1 MSGARPQLK
10 IAHVV
15 RRFAFEE
22 WGGTET
28 VVWNTAKHLKEHG
41 IESVICATKA
51 CSAAGDEVR
60 ENIPIRRFDY
70 FYPYWPLS
78 PEARKALDKKGG
90 NPISAPLTQA
100 LREGGWDL
108 IHIHCGGRI
117 AQTAILE
124 AHKLGIPAVISFHGG
139 CMDIPE
145 QEMREMLR
153 PTRRTVRYGAL
164 LDLLA
169 GRRFD
174 VAAAADALICVGANE
189 EKLLREKYPG
199 RKILYLPNG
208 IDAGRFD
215 RKVDLDLRQK
225 YGIPPER
232 LLLVCIARIDYQKNQ
247 QALLRAAALLRDRG
261 DDAGVVLIGPVS
273 AEWYAREM
281 RDMIESLGL
290 AGRVLWLPG
299 VSADDDLLPAALHA
313 ADFFVLPSCHE
324 PFGIAVLEAW
334 AAGVPVIAS
343 CVGGLKYLVREGE
356 NGRFCDPGAPVTI
369 VEAVDACRRDPEGT
383 RRMVLNAKREAC
395 ETYSW
400 RNITGILADFYRKVE
415 DESSR

>member
-1 MSGARPQLK
+1 MSGTHPQLK
-10 IAHVV
+10 VAHVV

-28 VVWNTAKHLKEHG
+28 VVWNTAKHLKACG

-60 ENIPIRRFDY
+60 EDIPIRRFDY

-78 PEARKALDKKGG
+78 ACARRALDKKGG
-90 NPISAPLTQA
+90 NPVSAPLTRA
-100 LREGGWDL
+100 LRGGGWDL

-124 AHKLGIPAVISFHGG
+124 AHRLGIPAVISFHGG

-153 PTRRTVRYGAL
+153 PTRRTLRYGAL
-164 LDLLA
+164 LDILA

-189 EKLLREKYPG
+189 EKLLREKYPD

-208 IDAGRFD
+208 IDAERFS
-215 RKVDLDLRQK
+215 RQVDLDLRKK
-225 YGIPPER
+225 YLIPEKR

-247 QALLRAAALLRDRG
+247 QALLRATALLRDRG
-261 DDAGVVLIGPVS
+261 VDACAVLIGPVS
-273 AEWYAREM
+273 AEWYAGEM
-281 RDMIESLGL
+281 RETIKSLGL
-290 AGRVLWLPG
+290 ADRVLWLPG

-343 CVGGLKYLVREGE
+343 RVGGLKHLIREGE
-356 NGRFCDPGAPVTI
+356 NGRFCDPGDPGTI
-369 VEAVDACRRDPEGT
+369 ADAVESGLRDPEGT
-383 RRMVLNAKREAC
+383 RRMVLRAEKEAC

-400 RNITGILADFYRKVE
+400 RNITGVLADFYRKVE
-415 DESSR
+415 NEYRR